1 MSIFQIILKGR
12 KYTARPQLAN
22 YKNAFK
28 EVLLLCLRRD
38 YISRYRELPLSI
50 KKYTID
56 LNEKFTIQAIKNS
69 TLEKPEQTMRSTRK
83 IYAALIAAS
92 IALSTGLADAATVTS
107 TLAVS
112 ATVNTVCVVNSVGAM
127 AFGAYTG
134 VAVTSSSTL
143 NYTCSNALPVQ
154 ISFDKGLNGVSTATR
169 VMKNATSTLSYQ
181 IYSDSARTTV
191 WDDTTNKIAVT
202 GSGASATATIYG
214 QIPAGQYPTA
224 GAYTDTVTITFTY

>member
-1 MSIFQIILKGR
+1 
-12 KYTARPQLAN
+12 
-22 YKNAFK
+22 
-28 EVLLLCLRRD
+28 
-38 YISRYRELPLSI
+38 
-50 KKYTID
+50 
-56 LNEKFTIQAIKNS
+56 
-69 TLEKPEQTMRSTRK
+69 MRSSHK
-83 IYAALIAAS
+83 VYVALIAS
-92 IALSTGLADAATVTS
+92 SLSLSTGLADAATVTS

-134 VAVTSSSTL
+134 IAVTSSATL

-154 ISFDKGLNGVSTATR
+154 ISFDKGVNGVSTATR
-169 VMKNATSTLSYQ
+169 VMKNASSTLSYQ

>member
-1 MSIFQIILKGR
+1 MRLSR
-12 KYTARPQLAN
+12 KTSV
-22 YKNAFK
+22 AFI
-28 EVLLLCLRRD
+28 V
-38 YISRYRELPLSI
+38 SS
-50 KKYTID
+50 
-56 LNEKFTIQAIKNS
+56 F
-69 TLEKPEQTMRSTRK
+69 
-83 IYAALIAAS
+83 
-92 IALSTGLADAATVTS
+92 ALSAGLAEAATVTS

-134 VAVTSSSTL
+134 IAVTSSATL

-154 ISFDKGLNGVSTATR
+154 ISFDKGVNGASTATR
-169 VMKNATSTLSYQ
+169 VMKNASSTLSYQ
-181 IYSDSARTTV
+181 LYSDSARTTV
-191 WDDTTNKIAVT
+191 WDDTTNKISVT

>member
-1 MSIFQIILKGR
+1 
-12 KYTARPQLAN
+12 
-22 YKNAFK
+22 
-28 EVLLLCLRRD
+28 
-38 YISRYRELPLSI
+38 
-50 KKYTID
+50 
-56 LNEKFTIQAIKNS
+56 
-69 TLEKPEQTMRSTRK
+69 MRSTHK

-92 IALSTGLADAATVTS
+92 IALSTGRADAATVTS

-154 ISFDKGLNGVSTATR
+154 ISFDKGVNGASTATR

-191 WDDTTNKIAVT
+191 WDDSTNKISVT
-202 GSGASATATIYG
+202 GSGASASQTIYG

-224 GAYTDTVTITFTY
+224 GAYSDTVTITFTY